1 MSSSNE
7 ILDFWFGKVDHP
19 SYSFRRKAWFTKD
32 PKFDSE
38 ISERFLLDY
47 EKAAAG
53 ELAHWK
59 DISHSC
65 LALILLLDQFPRNLF
80 RGDARTYATD
90 MQALSLTRFAL
101 SQGYD
106 QELIPVQRWFIYFP
120 LGHSESLD
128 DQHQVKELVDKLGDD
143 PDSIF
148 ISLAAHKHLEVIKR
162 FGRFPHRNQILNRK
176 STHDEEEFLRMP
188 GATF

>member
-1 MSSSNE
+1 MSKSDE
-7 ILDFWFGKVDHP
+7 ILDFWFGKSDHP
-19 SYSFRRKAWFTKD
+19 SYGLRRKAWFTKD
-32 PKFDSE
+32 PKFDAE
-38 ISERFLLDY
+38 ISDRFLLDY

-59 DISHSC
+59 DKSYSC

-80 RGDARTYATD
+80 RGDARTYVTD
-90 MQALSLTRFAL
+90 MQALNLTRFAL
-101 SQGYD
+101 SQKYD

-128 DQHQVKELVDKLGDD
+128 DQYQVKELVGKLGDD

-148 ISLAAHKHLEVIKR
+148 IALAAHKHLEVIER
-162 FGRFPHRNQILNRK
+162 FGRFPHRNQILNRR
-176 STHDEEEFLRMP
+176 STEDEEEFLRMP
-188 GATF
+188 SATF